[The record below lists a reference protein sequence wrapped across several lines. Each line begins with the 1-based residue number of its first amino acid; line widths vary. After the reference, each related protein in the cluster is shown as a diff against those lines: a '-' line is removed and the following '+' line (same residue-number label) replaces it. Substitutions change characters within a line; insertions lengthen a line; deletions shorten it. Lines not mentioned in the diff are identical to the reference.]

1 MSDAPR
7 AATPFHC
14 PFCAEED
21 LWPVEEPRGAWEC
34 RACARV
40 FTVQLVAVD
49 TTQIPGRL
57 AEEQALRGGQ
67 P

>member
-1 MSDAPR
+1 MSQHRP
-7 AATPFHC
+7 AAAIYHC

-40 FTVQLVAVD
+40 FAVQLVTLD

-57 AEEQALRGGQ
+57 AEEQSLRGGQ